1 MSLSV
6 RTLPYNLIFMV
17 LSILLVVEV
26 FSVTVTP
33 ISDESEAT
41 SSVLRISDIDGPRI
55 DERAASVVVDAPVAL
70 PVELFGFLFLVY
82 VALLVFNFSYT
93 FETVTSPQWRFE
105 TLLTLLVLFAW
116 QGLDPERAQV
126 WFPFLVLK
134 SGLIIFVIYC
144 YLWEK
149 GVTPS
154 PESIAGDTKNP
165 HA

>member
-1 MSLSV
+1 MTPLV
-6 RTLPYNLIFMV
+6 RTLPYNLIFMM

-33 ISDESEAT
+33 ISDESEAP

-55 DERAASVVVDAPVAL
+55 DEQAASVVVDTRVAL
-70 PVELFGFLFLVY
+70 PAELFGFLFLVY

-93 FETVTSPQWRFE
+93 FETVTTPQWRFE

-116 QGLDPERAQV
+116 QWLDPEKMQV

-149 GVTPS
+149 GGAS
-154 PESIAGDTKNP
+154 LPESIIGDTKNP